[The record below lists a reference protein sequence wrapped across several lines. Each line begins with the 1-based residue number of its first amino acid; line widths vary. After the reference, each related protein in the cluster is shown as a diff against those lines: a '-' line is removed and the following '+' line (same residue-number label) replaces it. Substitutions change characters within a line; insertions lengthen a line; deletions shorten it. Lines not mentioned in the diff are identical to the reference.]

1 MSDLKPARWAE
12 MVKLSRLR
20 APGATAVLSESRRL
34 ALEEL
39 IAEIERLDPGLL
51 KWSVPPRSN
60 EKSPTATPAAPT
72 ESVAIHIPPPNAVD
86 ISA

>member
-39 IAEIERLDPGLL
+39 IAEIERHDARPFEME
-51 KWSVPPRSN
+51 RST
-60 EKSPTATPAAPT
+60 KK
-72 ESVAIHIPPPNAVD
+72 
-86 ISA
+86 

>member
-20 APGATAVLSESRRL
+20 APGATAVLSERRRL

-39 IAEIERLDPGLL
+39 IAEIERLHA
-51 KWSVPPRSN
+51 
-60 EKSPTATPAAPT
+60 SPF
-72 ESVAIHIPPPNAVD
+72 EMER
-86 ISA
+86 

>member
-20 APGATAVLSESRRL
+20 APGATAVLSERRRQ

-39 IAEIERLDPGLL
+39 IAEVERLHARG
-51 KWSVPPRSN
+51 SEMERY
-60 EKSPTATPAAPT
+60 T
-72 ESVAIHIPPPNAVD
+72 
-86 ISA
+86 

>member
-20 APGATAVLSESRRL
+20 APGATAVLSERRRL

-39 IAEIERLDPGLL
+39 MAEIELL
-51 KWSVPPRSN
+51 HARPFEMERYTK
-60 EKSPTATPAAPT
+60 K
-72 ESVAIHIPPPNAVD
+72 
-86 ISA
+86 

>member
-20 APGATAVLSESRRL
+20 APGATAVLSERRRL

-39 IAEIERLDPGLL
+39 IAEIERLHARPFEME
-51 KWSVPPRSN
+51 RSI
-60 EKSPTATPAAPT
+60 EAET
-72 ESVAIHIPPPNAVD
+72 
-86 ISA
+86 

>member
-20 APGATAVLSESRRL
+20 APGATAVLSERRRL

-39 IAEIERLDPGLL
+39 IAEIERLHARALEMERYT
-51 KWSVPPRSN
+51 K
-60 EKSPTATPAAPT
+60 K
-72 ESVAIHIPPPNAVD
+72 
-86 ISA
+86 